1 MPTGEEST
9 YGRMVQAL
17 DTFAMVSVDLEGRIS
32 SWNAGAVRIF
42 GYAADEIVGQ
52 PLESLFTPE
61 HRAAGRPAQALDAA
75 RQKGSVEETGWL
87 LGKQDRRVWARTVL
101 EAVRDDAGSRIGYAY
116 MARDIPWPSRDDE
129 TRGSNEKQFSLL
141 LQGVRDYAIYMLD
154 PQGYV
159 ASWNAGAERIKGY
172 REHEVLGRHF
182 SQFYSEEDTEAGRP
196 ATNLEIA
203 RKEGMYEGEGWR
215 VRKDGSRFWAH
226 VVIDRLTDEHG
237 RIVGFAKI
245 TRDVTDKKRAEHELA
260 VAREALLQAQKTE
273 AIGQL
278 TGGVAHDFNNLLMA
292 VMGNLELLGKWLPDA
307 PRPQSLLDNAMA
319 GAQRGVALTRRMLAF
334 ARRQELYPRPVDV
347 PLLVHGM
354 ADLLRRSLGPEVRV
368 GTRFPLQLPHVLIDA
383 NQLELALLNLA
394 VNGRDAMPQGGR
406 LEIGAQAEHVA
417 AGHATALAPGE
428 YVCLWIAD
436 EGHGMDEETIQRA
449 TEPFFTTK
457 GVGKGTGLGL
467 SMAYGLAEQSGG
479 RLLLHSQPG
488 KGTTVEIWLPVASA
502 AAVAA
507 AAPPA
512 APEQDASDTHLHTDG
527 PLFVLVVDDDELVLM
542 STMAMAE
549 DLDCRVHGVTSA
561 EEALAYVQDGGKVDV
576 VVTDQAMPGM
586 TGARL
591 AGLLRECRPTL
602 PIVLASGYAELPG
615 LPVPGLVR
623 LGKPFTRR
631 ELRRAIDESLA
642 REGVTDDSR

>member
-1 MPTGEEST
+1 MATGGEII
-9 YGRMVQAL
+9 YGRTVQAL
-17 DTFAMVSVDLEGRIS
+17 DALAMVLLDPNGRIT
-32 SWNAGAVRIF
+32 SWNTGAGRIF
-42 GYAADEIVGQ
+42 GYAPAEVIGQ
-52 PLESLFTPE
+52 PLDILFTPE
-61 HRAAGRPAQALDAA
+61 LRAAGRPTQALEAA
-75 RQKGSVEETGWL
+75 KRERSHEDTGWR
-87 LGKQDRRVWARTVL
+87 LGSHGRRVWARTLL
-101 EAVRDDAGSRIGYAY
+101 EAVRGEAGELLGYAY
-116 MARDIPWPSRDDE
+116 LARDVPNLNEGDVLF
-129 TRGSNEKQFSLL
+129 GSEEKQFSLL
-141 LQGVRDYAIYMLD
+141 VQGVRDYAIYMLD
-154 PQGYV
+154 PQGRV

-172 REHEVLGRHF
+172 REEEVLGKHF
-182 SQFYSEEDTEAGRP
+182 SQFYTEEDAGAGQP
-196 ATNLEIA
+196 AHNLEIA
-203 RKEGMYEGEGWR
+203 RRQGAYEGEGWR

-226 VVIDRLTDEHG
+226 VVIDRLTDEQG
-237 RIVGFAKI
+237 RVVGFAKI
-245 TRDVTDKKRAEHELA
+245 TRDETDKKHAEQELA
-260 VAREALLQAQKTE
+260 SAREALLQAQKSE

-334 ARRQELYPRPVDV
+334 ARRQELYPRRVDV

-368 GTRFPLQLPHVLIDA
+368 GTRFPLELPHVLIDA

-406 LEIGAQAEHVA
+406 LEIGAQAERVA
-417 AGHATALAPGE
+417 AGHATALAPGD

-436 EGHGMDEETIQRA
+436 EGHGMDEETIKRA

-488 KGTTVEIWLPVASA
+488 KGTTVEIWLPVAPA
-502 AAVAA
+502 AAEADQ
-507 AAPPA
+507 PPA
-512 APEQDASDTHLHTDG
+512 APEHEPTDAELHTDES
-527 PLFVLVVDDDELVLM
+527 LRVLVVDDDELVLM

-549 DLDCRVHGVTSA
+549 DMGYRVHGVTSA
-561 EEALAYVQDGGKVDV
+561 EEALAYVEGGGEVDV

-586 TGARL
+586 TGERL
-591 AGLLRECRPTL
+591 ARLLRERHAAL
-602 PIVLASGYAELPG
+602 PIVLASGYAEVPG
-615 LPVPGLVR
+615 GPMPGLVR

-642 REGVTDDSR
+642 QEGVTGAR